1 MIQTK
6 DVHKQFANYFPSKEI
21 KPYLYLLS
29 KSFSEGHVC
38 IDLNNLDLNALK
50 EAGFDEK
57 LDLQTLEN
65 SDLVG
70 NSTEYKPLILYNNK
84 LYLHRYYTYETSIF
98 ERIKNLISAGEI
110 LKEERKKLLLS
121 HKTQIIDL
129 FPPSDLVKIDWQ
141 KIAVISAVLNSFNII
156 TGGPGTGK
164 TTTVAKLLSIL
175 FTIDPNLRVALA
187 APTGK
192 AATRMAESLKNAGQN
207 FPKLQSKFESLE
219 PLTLHRLLGVQKNSI
234 YFKHNSTH
242 PLNYDL
248 IIVDESSMIDIA
260 LFSKL
265 LDAIKTDTKLI
276 LLGDKDQLASVE
288 AGSLFGD
295 LCMAQNELNKFSQN
309 TAEFINE
316 FMEDEKS
323 KLTAENISNSQHL
336 LFEHIIE
343 LQHSYRFSN
352 EGGIGK
358 LSRSIIENNAD
369 ELKMFFDDSDKSVHI
384 DFNYSNEKFEKFIEG
399 FKTYIEEKD
408 ISQALKKLNDL
419 KVLCAVR
426 EGEFGLYA
434 LNEKIQK
441 HLQDKNL
448 IHINTQFYEHRP
460 VIVNSNNYELGLF
473 NGDIGIVR
481 KDENDQLKVW
491 FETSD
496 GSLKSVLPA
505 FIDSVDTVFAMTI
518 HKSQGSEF
526 NEVLVVLPDSEEME
540 LLTRELL
547 YTAVTRARKK
557 VIIQAKENT
566 ILKTVEKRV
575 QRGSGIIDRFYNN

>member
-6 DVHKQFANYFPSKEI
+6 DVHKQFANYFPSKEL

-38 IDLNNLDLNALK
+38 IDLNNLDLKALK

-57 LDLQTLEN
+57 LDLRTLEN

-84 LYLHRYYTYETSIF
+84 LYLHRYFTYETSIF
-98 ERIKNLISAGEI
+98 ERIKNLISAGQH

-121 HKTQIIDL
+121 HKKQLIDL
-129 FPPSDLVKIDWQ
+129 FPTSDLVKIDWQ

-219 PLTLHRLLGVQKNSI
+219 PLTLHRLLGVQRNDI
-234 YFKHNSTH
+234 YFKHNSDH

-295 LCMAQNELNKFSQN
+295 LCMAQNELNQFSQT
-309 TAEFINE
+309 TADFINE

-358 LSRSIIENNAD
+358 LSRSIIENNTD
-369 ELKMFFDDSDKSVHI
+369 ELKTFFDNSDESVQL
-384 DFNYSNEKFEKFIEG
+384 DFGYSNEIFEKFVEG
-399 FKTYIEEKD
+399 FESYIDEKD

-557 VIIQAKENT
+557 IIIQAKENT

-575 QRGSGIIDRFYNN
+575 QRGSGISDRFLIN